1 MIVCRKCGFRNQ
13 EGDAF
18 CGSCGGFLEWTG
30 EKQEPAVA
38 KEIVEEVHKREQET
52 AAAPRVGLLSRV
64 IHAANVAIAGPSAEA
79 GAGAGAGEGGGGE
92 EANPFG
98 AFASMGFGEPASE
111 PAPEPEP
118 EPEPESEAGAESK
131 DEAEPKA
138 EAEAAADSETKTES
152 EAAAKDGA
160 ELKAEVETGSVGAG
174 PKSEPGI
181 VPESEAGAKAEPAPK
196 PDAESESTA
205 EAASKAELKEG
216 ADPKPELKPEAELKD
231 LAESKPGLKPKP
243 QPEPEAASKTE
254 PAPPA
259 PPESPEPP
267 EPPLAIPA
275 RAPDRIRE
283 QAPGVAKAR
292 PVAVTKTAPSRR
304 LLPGD
309 LVCGSCGEGNPSS
322 RRFCSRC
329 GVSLV
334 AAVAVKEPWW
344 RRFIPKRGPR
354 VVKLGQG
361 TDSSEQDSSD
371 LAKPRFDLKF
381 GLRQIYR
388 KGRVVVGV
396 VILVGGLVYG
406 AYPPFRSM
414 VNSRV
419 KGAKTSVMNA
429 IGDGL
434 QPIRPAGQSAS
445 AAMAGHPAAAAA
457 DLNTNTYWAAP
468 WSMQAEATLTF
479 DFGRRVTLKKIIV
492 YSGAADA
499 YTQDGRPSELVLK
512 YSDGESSTI
521 AMSDTPKQQEF
532 PLSHAAGVTS
542 VTIQVGSVYPDDAET
557 TVAVADVEFFGL
569 PL

>member
-118 EPEPESEAGAESK
+118 VSEPESVSESAPESEAGAESET
-131 DEAEPKA
+131 EAEPKAGDESKA
-138 EAEAAADSETKTES
+138 EAEAAAGSEAKAES

-205 EAASKAELKEG
+205 EAASKA
-216 ADPKPELKPEAELKD
+216 
-231 LAESKPGLKPKP
+231 
-243 QPEPEAASKTE
+243 E

-361 TDSSEQDSSD
+361 TDSSEQGSSD

-414 VNSRV
+414 VNGRV

>member
-118 EPEPESEAGAESK
+118 VSEPESVSESAPEPEAGAESETEAEPK
-131 DEAEPKA
+131 DGDEPKA
-138 EAEAAADSETKTES
+138 EAEAAAGSEAKAES
-152 EAAAKDGA
+152 EAAAKDGDEPKVEA
-160 ELKAEVETGSVGAG
+160 ETE
-174 PKSEPGI
+174 
-181 VPESEAGAKAEPAPK
+181 PK
-196 PDAESESTA
+196 PDAEPEPTA
-205 EAASKAELKEG
+205 EATS
-216 ADPKPELKPEAELKD
+216 EAELKD

-361 TDSSEQDSSD
+361 TDSSEQGSSD

-414 VNSRV
+414 VNGRV